1 VIEKGTHV
9 RVKILGTRSEVG
21 EMWAIGSIKED
32 YLGYVQLMS
41 VERFIL
47 TTAPVA
53 CSDFWERLEHASG
66 RCAVSRPLPRS
77 IGTRSPVPCGCQ
89 QGICGVKTKGGCESS
104 GTEQLRSSTLFC
116 CFCTNP
122 ARPHAMK
129 WIRDQGPVTRP
140 TRLRL
145 AGLSNTHLDTR
156 SFSVRHHPSK
166 GRPR

>member
-1 VIEKGTHV
+1 MIEKGTHV

-32 YLGYVQLMS
+32 YLGYVQLVS

-53 CSDFWERLEHASG
+53 CSDPWECLEQSTG
-66 RCAVSRPLPRS
+66 RHPLRRPLLRS
-77 IGTRSPVPCGCQ
+77 VDTRRPVLGGCQ
-89 QGICGVKTKGGCESS
+89 QGICGVKTKRGCKSL

-122 ARPHAMK
+122 ARPHAKK
-129 WIRDQGPVTRP
+129 WIRDQGLVTRP

-156 SFSVRHHPSK
+156 SFSVRHQLSK
-166 GRPR
+166 GRAR